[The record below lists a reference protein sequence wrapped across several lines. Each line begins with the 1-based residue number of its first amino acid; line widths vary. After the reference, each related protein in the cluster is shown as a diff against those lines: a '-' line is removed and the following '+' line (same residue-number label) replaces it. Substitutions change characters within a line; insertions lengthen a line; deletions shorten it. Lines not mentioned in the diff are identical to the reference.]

1 VQEKA
6 QAQTA
11 QAPGLEDRL
20 RDLQQV
26 RPPQLPSD
34 AAAPATVFIKFDAQ
48 HD

>member
-1 VQEKA
+1 VQEKVN
-6 QAQTA
+6 AQTA
-11 QAPGLEDRL
+11 QAPGFEDRF

-34 AAAPATVFIKFDAQ
+34 AAAPATVSIKFDAQ